1 MYYRGYRYESETS
14 RLLAN
19 LMREQI
25 SQRLGF
31 KDASTEGMAVRI
43 LRETQMPA
51 VLVEL
56 GDPSLVVM
64 KVAELAQAV
73 VNFLE
78 QWLMVDWETEGSS
91 TT

>member
-14 RLLAN
+14 RSLAN

-25 SQRLGF
+25 VDRLAFEHG
-31 KDASTEGMAVRI
+31 STEGMAVRI

-56 GDPSLVVM
+56 GDPNLVVM
-64 KVAELAQAV
+64 KVSELAQAV
-73 VNFLE
+73 VNSLE
-78 QWLMVDWETEGSS
+78 QWLKVDWEAEGSS